1 MTSYSLPHFCS
12 AVLPPQ
18 LQAALRAICLY
29 FGVYKPQ
36 LDNVLRPSTRRDS
49 TPTSRHLTL
58 EGEEDADLRQLE
70 LHRVVVDSLD
80 SLDDDLAPPPPPPVF
95 SSRTHDAEVNGS
107 SSVPPPIP

>member
-1 MTSYSLPHFCS
+1 MILRFFPQPDSPHSQIFRKAGQKKAEPNS
-12 AVLPPQ
+12 P
-18 LQAALRAICLY
+18 
-29 FGVYKPQ
+29 
-36 LDNVLRPSTRRDS
+36 NVLRPSTRRDS